1 MISQKVGS
9 NRAVIVILF
18 SILFSCEDNFQ
29 EVNTGKTLFN
39 IKEAQTWF
47 ETLSKSQF
55 IEQNL
60 EKFSP
65 RWDKAVFHK
74 YSVEMPFTVDGKLQM
89 PHSEYGLAHKGR
101 ARLVIY
107 NAGKGFSAH
116 IINYSPSMDF
126 RGDIKKINASNY
138 IKEFEGKVTI
148 EPLTG
153 GIRDVMVEQVIQNN
167 NIVSSQPYSKWK
179 NGEGSELRVQQW
191 WQQCTDWYQWVS
203 GEWSYLDTTCDIW
216 WESDTG
222 NNPYTPGWPES
233 GGSGSSGSSPEN
245 GGTAVE
251 IIVDNSITNHP
262 KANCIY
268 DKLRSNTIFNSLI
281 SAFDN
286 NGGTINLY
294 FKLGTISGTE
304 NGITSTTYP
313 YNEVTITLDQVKLE
327 TRRTVE
333 VARTFLHEYVHAKI
347 FAELAKAGI
356 ASNEELTSDNFPG
369 LFDAYVEYKNGNI
382 PAEQVQHQYMASH
395 YVDLIATALR
405 EFDTQNHNN
414 PEITM
419 DHYVALAWM
428 GLSDT
433 KAWIDLSPEVKS
445 LINSKRNELL
455 SWYSYI
461 NCN

>member
-167 NIVSSQPYSKWK
+167 NIVSS
-179 NGEGSELRVQQW
+179 
-191 WQQCTDWYQWVS
+191 
-203 GEWSYLDTTCDIW
+203 
-216 WESDTG
+216 
-222 NNPYTPGWPES
+222 
-233 GGSGSSGSSPEN
+233 
-245 GGTAVE
+245 
-251 IIVDNSITNHP
+251 
-262 KANCIY
+262 
-268 DKLRSNTIFNSLI
+268 
-281 SAFDN
+281 
-286 NGGTINLY
+286 
-294 FKLGTISGTE
+294 
-304 NGITSTTYP
+304 
-313 YNEVTITLDQVKLE
+313 
-327 TRRTVE
+327 
-333 VARTFLHEYVHAKI
+333 
-347 FAELAKAGI
+347 
-356 ASNEELTSDNFPG
+356 
-369 LFDAYVEYKNGNI
+369 
-382 PAEQVQHQYMASH
+382 
-395 YVDLIATALR
+395 
-405 EFDTQNHNN
+405 
-414 PEITM
+414 
-419 DHYVALAWM
+419 
-428 GLSDT
+428 
-433 KAWIDLSPEVKS
+433 
-445 LINSKRNELL
+445 
-455 SWYSYI
+455 
-461 NCN
+461 